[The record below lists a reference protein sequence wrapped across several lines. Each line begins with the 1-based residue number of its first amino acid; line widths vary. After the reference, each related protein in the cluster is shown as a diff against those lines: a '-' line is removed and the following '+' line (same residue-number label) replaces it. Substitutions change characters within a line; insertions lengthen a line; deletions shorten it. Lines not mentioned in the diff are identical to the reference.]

1 MFSRRKSLS
10 LIPALAG
17 LAGTAAAQPVPSGG
31 DEDDPPMP
39 LKMVILDIGG
49 TLIGDHGEVPD
60 AMLGAFSRRGITVSP
75 AEFSE
80 WRGASKRGMVQH
92 FVEQRGPKDGRPA
105 LIEAIYGDFITT
117 ASKAYQNVQPIP
129 GAEQALK
136 ELQAMKLILATTTG
150 FDRTLTT
157 QVLSHLGWQHYFVAS
172 ITSDDVLDGRPAP
185 YMLFRAMEAAHVNE
199 TAQVMAVGDT
209 PLDLQAAN
217 NAGVGA
223 AIGVYSGAATEERL
237 RKERNSGVLPSVAE
251 LPGLIRKGLPLG
263 HCRV

>member
-1 MFSRRKSLS
+1 MFSRRRSLT
-10 LIPALAG
+10 LLPALAG
-17 LAGTAAAQPVPSGG
+17 LATSAAAQPAQP
-31 DEDDPPMP
+31 DEGEDPPMP
-39 LKMVILDIGG
+39 LKLVVLDIGG
-49 TLIGDHGEVPD
+49 TLIGDHGEVPE
-60 AMLGAFSRRGITVSP
+60 AMLGAFARRGITVTP
-75 AEFSE
+75 QEFSE
-80 WRGASKRGMVQH
+80 WRGAAKRGMVQH

-105 LIEAIYGDFITT
+105 LIEAIYKDFTTT
-117 ASKAYQNVQPIP
+117 ASKAYANVQPIP
-129 GAEQALK
+129 GAEQVLK

-150 FDRTLTT
+150 FDRALTT

-172 ITSDDVLDGRPAP
+172 ITSDDVVDGRPAP

-199 TAQVMAVGDT
+199 TIQVMAVGDT

-251 LPGLIRKGLPLG
+251 LPDLIRKGLPLG